1 MEGIGHVFGG
11 AFLLIVL
18 MTIAGGPVFFAL
30 CGYFAMRAA
39 VHPLVSELAR
49 VNRNLTRM
57 ADQMPVYQPDP
68 PEDEVELEE
77 VHTEEGDRV

>member
-1 MEGIGHVFGG
+1 MDTPASAYV
-11 AFLLIVL
+11 LLILVVL
-18 MTIAGGPVFFAL
+18 LLGPLVPVFLAYL
-30 CGYFAMRAA
+30 VLRAA

-49 VNRNLTRM
+49 VNRNLARM
-57 ADQMPVYQPDP
+57 AEQMTAHQAAP